1 MGIMRPKNKRG
12 GMEDTFWVIAVL
24 FGMAIFFIIL
34 AFTWNQ
40 ISPKLNDGLDNAMP
54 ADGVNITRTLEQT
67 SDSTTI
73 YNGLFPLIII
83 GLFSFTLISAFYMN
97 SHPIFCFIGL
107 LLLGVALI
115 FGAIFSNV
123 YQQISDNDQFQETT
137 EDFGIIDLFM
147 KNIPLFVLITFATIG
162 IILWSKFGGGGGGG
176 GGF

>member
-1 MGIMRPKNKRG
+1 MRIKNKRA
-12 GMEDTFWVIAVL
+12 GMEDTFWIIAVL

-40 ISPKLNDGLDNAMP
+40 ISPKINDGLSDAMP

-67 SDSTTI
+67 SDSTII

-83 GLFSFTLISAFYMN
+83 GLFSFTLISAFYLN
-97 SHPIFCFIGL
+97 SHPIFFFIGL
-107 LLLGVALI
+107 ILLGVALI

-123 YQQISDNDQFQETT
+123 YHQIAENDQFADTT
-137 EDFGIIDLFM
+137 DDFPIIDLFM
-147 KNIPLFVLITFATIG
+147 KNIPLFVLITFFTIG
-162 IILWSKFGGGGGGG
+162 IILWSKFGGGGST